1 MCRSWRA
8 KTALLGL
15 IALPEWGLIT
25 KPGGACKAGFGP
37 VRAKM
42 PQQGPPLCVA
52 PRTCPLLYLPAPEK
66 SPGTADFEAG
76 WLTGRRNRLRRMSE
90 TSNPAVEAIEEEAQR
105 RKPGKG
111 VGPLL
116 RLLPFL
122 ASYRGMVVL
131 AFAALVAATLATLAI
146 PMASRRL
153 IDNGFSRENAAFI
166 DQYFL
171 ALVLVALVLGAASAA
186 RFYFVSWLG
195 ERVVADL
202 RQSVY
207 AHVLTLS
214 PSFFELTRTG
224 EVLSRLT
231 ADTTLIKTVVGSSA
245 SIALRNLFL
254 FFGAVAMMVATSPYL
269 SGMVLLAIPAILL
282 PLIVFGR
289 WVRRLSRSAQDRLAD
304 TSAFGTE
311 SLNAIQIVQAFTH
324 EEIDRARF
332 ATHVE
337 HTFETSRSRILAR
350 AVLTALVFFFGLSS
364 VVGVLWVGANAVLAE
379 TMSGGELLEFILYAV
394 FAATAIAAL
403 SEIWGDMQM
412 AAGATERLME
422 LLDIEPEIAAPPV
435 PAPLP
440 APRGELSF
448 DNVTFSY
455 PSRPGV
461 SALNGFS
468 LAVRSGETV
477 ALVGPSGA
485 GKSTV
490 FQLLLRFY
498 DPQSGRVMLDGVD
511 LADADPQDVRS
522 RLAVVPQ
529 ETVVF
534 GTSVAENIRYG
545 RPQASDEEV
554 RAAARAARID
564 DFIVQLPQ
572 GYETQVGER
581 GIMLSGGQRQRIA
594 IARAILRDAPVLLL
608 DEATSALDAESE
620 TLVQQALER
629 LMQGRTTL
637 VIAHRL
643 ATVLKADRIIVMEE
657 GRVAASGTH
666 DELIRQGGLYARL
679 ARLQFADGGGW
690 RTVNEEKSAASGG
703 KI

>member
-1 MCRSWRA
+1 
-8 KTALLGL
+8 
-15 IALPEWGLIT
+15 
-25 KPGGACKAGFGP
+25 
-37 VRAKM
+37 
-42 PQQGPPLCVA
+42 
-52 PRTCPLLYLPAPEK
+52 
-66 SPGTADFEAG
+66 
-76 WLTGRRNRLRRMSE
+76 MSE
-90 TSNPAVEAIEEEAQR
+90 TSNPVVEAIEEEAQR
-105 RKPGKG
+105 RKPARG

-116 RLLPFL
+116 RLVPFL
-122 ASYRGMVVL
+122 GRYRVMVAL
-131 AFAALVAATLATLAI
+131 AFVALVAATLATLAI

-153 IDNGFSRENAAFI
+153 IDNGFNRENAAFI
-166 DQYFL
+166 DQYFV
-171 ALVLVALVLGAASAA
+171 ALIAVALVLGMASAA
-186 RFYFVSWLG
+186 RFFFVSWLG

-202 RQSVY
+202 RQAVY
-207 AHVLTLS
+207 GHVLELS
-214 PSFFELTRTG
+214 PAFFEQTRTG

-245 SIALRNLFL
+245 SIALRNVFL
-254 FFGAVAMMVATSPYL
+254 FFGAATMMAATSPYL
-269 SGMVLLAIPAILL
+269 SGLVLLAIPAILL

-324 EEIDRARF
+324 EDIDRARF
-332 ATHVE
+332 GEHVE
-337 HTFETSRSRILAR
+337 HAFETSRARITAR
-350 AVLTALVFFFGLSS
+350 AVLTALVFFFGMSS

-394 FAATAIAAL
+394 FAASAIAAL

-422 LLDIEPEIAAPPV
+422 LLDIDPQVAAPPV
-435 PAPLP
+435 PTPLP
-440 APRGELSF
+440 APRGELAF
-448 DNVTFSY
+448 NNVNFAY

-468 LAVRSGETV
+468 LSVRRGETV

-498 DPQSGRVMLDGVD
+498 DPQSGSVTLDGVD
-511 LADADPQDVRS
+511 VRDADPREVRA

-534 GTSVAENIRYG
+534 GTTVAENIRYG
-545 RPQASDEEV
+545 RPEASDEDI

-564 DFIVQLPQ
+564 DFITHLPQ
-572 GYETQVGER
+572 GYETHVGER
-581 GIMLSGGQRQRIA
+581 GVTLSGGQRQRIA

-620 TLVQQALER
+620 TLVQQALEG
-629 LMQGRTTL
+629 LMQDRTTL

-643 ATVLKADRIIVMEE
+643 ATVLKADRIVVMEE
-657 GRVAASGTH
+657 GRLVASGTH
-666 DELIRQGGLYARL
+666 EELIKQGGLYARL
-679 ARLQFADGGGW
+679 ARLQFAAGRDWPADTGG
-690 RTVNEEKSAASGG
+690 RSAATGV
-703 KI
+703 

>member
-1 MCRSWRA
+1 
-8 KTALLGL
+8 
-15 IALPEWGLIT
+15 
-25 KPGGACKAGFGP
+25 
-37 VRAKM
+37 
-42 PQQGPPLCVA
+42 
-52 PRTCPLLYLPAPEK
+52 
-66 SPGTADFEAG
+66 
-76 WLTGRRNRLRRMSE
+76 MSD

-105 RKPGKG
+105 RRPAKG
-111 VGPLL
+111 VRPLL
-116 RLLPFL
+116 RLVPYLV
-122 ASYRGMVVL
+122 SYRGMVVL
-131 AFAALVAATLATLAI
+131 AFVSLVGATLATLAI

-153 IDNGFSRENAAFI
+153 VDNGFDQNNAAFI

-171 ALVLVALVLGAASAA
+171 ALITVALVLGVASAC

-202 RQSVY
+202 RAAVY
-207 AHVLTLS
+207 SHVLSLS
-214 PSFFELTRTG
+214 PAFFELTRTG

-254 FFGAVAMMVATSPYL
+254 FVGAATMMVATSPYL
-269 SGMVLLAIPAILL
+269 SGLVLLAIPAILL
-282 PLIVFGR
+282 PLILFGR

-324 EEIDRARF
+324 EAIDRARF
-332 ATHVE
+332 ASHVE
-337 HTFETSRSRILAR
+337 QTFEMSRARILAR

-364 VVGVLWVGANAVLAE
+364 VVGVLWVGANAVLAG
-379 TMSGGELLEFILYAV
+379 TMSGGELFEFILYAV
-394 FAATAIAAL
+394 FAASALAAL

-422 LLDIEPEIAAPPV
+422 LLDIEPEIAAPSRPSL
-435 PAPLP
+435 LP
-440 APRGELSF
+440 APRGEVTF
-448 DNVTFSY
+448 ENVTFSY
-455 PSRPGV
+455 PARPGV
-461 SALNGFS
+461 SALDGFS
-468 LAVRSGETV
+468 LTVRPGETV

-498 DPQSGRVMLDGVD
+498 DPQGGHVRLDGLDVRHV
-511 LADADPQDVRS
+511 DPQALRS

-529 ETVVF
+529 EIVVF
-534 GTSVAENIRYG
+534 GMSVAENIRYG
-545 RPQASDEEV
+545 RPEASMEEV

-564 DFIVQLPQ
+564 DFIMQLPQ
-572 GYETQVGER
+572 GYDTQVGER

-594 IARAILRDAPVLLL
+594 IARAILREAPVLLL

-620 TLVQQALER
+620 TLVQQALEG
-629 LMQGRTTL
+629 LMKDRTTL

-643 ATVLKADRIIVMEE
+643 ATVLKADRIVVMEE
-657 GRVAASGTH
+657 GRVVASGTH
-666 DELIRQGGLYARL
+666 EELIGQGGLYARL
-679 ARLQFADGGGW
+679 ARLQFADGS
-690 RTVNEEKSAASGG
+690 E
-703 KI
+703 

>member
-1 MCRSWRA
+1 
-8 KTALLGL
+8 
-15 IALPEWGLIT
+15 
-25 KPGGACKAGFGP
+25 
-37 VRAKM
+37 
-42 PQQGPPLCVA
+42 
-52 PRTCPLLYLPAPEK
+52 
-66 SPGTADFEAG
+66 
-76 WLTGRRNRLRRMSE
+76 MSD

-105 RKPGKG
+105 RRPAKG
-111 VGPLL
+111 VRPLL
-116 RLLPFL
+116 RLVPYLV
-122 ASYRGMVVL
+122 SYRGMVVL
-131 AFAALVAATLATLAI
+131 AFVSLVGATLATLAI

-153 IDNGFSRENAAFI
+153 VDNGFDQNNAAFI

-171 ALVLVALVLGAASAA
+171 ALITVALVLGVASAC

-202 RQSVY
+202 RAAVY
-207 AHVLTLS
+207 SHVLSLS
-214 PSFFELTRTG
+214 PAFFELTRTG

-254 FFGAVAMMVATSPYL
+254 FVGAATMMAATSPYL
-269 SGMVLLAIPAILL
+269 SGLVLLAIPAILL
-282 PLIVFGR
+282 PLILFGR

-324 EEIDRARF
+324 EAIDRARF
-332 ATHVE
+332 ASHVE
-337 HTFETSRSRILAR
+337 QTFEMSRSRILAR

-364 VVGVLWVGANAVLAE
+364 VVGVLWVGANAVLAG
-379 TMSGGELLEFILYAV
+379 TMSGGELFEFILYAV
-394 FAATAIAAL
+394 FAASALAAL

-422 LLDIEPEIAAPPV
+422 LLDIEPEIAAPSHPSL
-435 PAPLP
+435 LP
-440 APRGELSF
+440 APRGEVTF
-448 DNVTFSY
+448 ENVTFSY
-455 PSRPGV
+455 PARPGV
-461 SALNGFS
+461 SALDGFS
-468 LAVRSGETV
+468 LTVRPGETV

-498 DPQSGRVMLDGVD
+498 DPQGGHVRLDGLDVRHV
-511 LADADPQDVRS
+511 DPQALRG

-529 ETVVF
+529 EIVVF
-534 GTSVAENIRYG
+534 GMSVAENIRYG
-545 RPQASDEEV
+545 RPEASMEEV

-564 DFIVQLPQ
+564 DFIMQLPQ
-572 GYETQVGER
+572 GYDTQVGER

-594 IARAILRDAPVLLL
+594 IARAILREAPVLLL

-620 TLVQQALER
+620 TLVQQALEG
-629 LMQGRTTL
+629 LMKDRTTL

-643 ATVLKADRIIVMEE
+643 ATVLKADRIVVMEE
-657 GRVAASGTH
+657 GRVVASGTH
-666 DELIRQGGLYARL
+666 EELIGQGGLYARL
-679 ARLQFADGGGW
+679 ARLQFADGS
-690 RTVNEEKSAASGG
+690 E
-703 KI
+703 

>member
-1 MCRSWRA
+1 
-8 KTALLGL
+8 
-15 IALPEWGLIT
+15 
-25 KPGGACKAGFGP
+25 
-37 VRAKM
+37 
-42 PQQGPPLCVA
+42 
-52 PRTCPLLYLPAPEK
+52 
-66 SPGTADFEAG
+66 
-76 WLTGRRNRLRRMSE
+76 MSD

-105 RKPGKG
+105 RRPAKG
-111 VGPLL
+111 VRPLL
-116 RLLPFL
+116 RLVPYLV
-122 ASYRGMVVL
+122 SYRGMVVL
-131 AFAALVAATLATLAI
+131 AFVSLVGATLATLAI

-153 IDNGFSRENAAFI
+153 VDNGFDQNNAAFI

-171 ALVLVALVLGAASAA
+171 ALITVALVLGVASAC

-202 RQSVY
+202 RAAVY
-207 AHVLTLS
+207 SHVLSLS
-214 PSFFELTRTG
+214 PAFFELTRTG

-254 FFGAVAMMVATSPYL
+254 FVGAATMMAATSPYL
-269 SGMVLLAIPAILL
+269 SGLVLLAIPAILL
-282 PLIVFGR
+282 PLILFGR

-324 EEIDRARF
+324 EAIDRARF
-332 ATHVE
+332 ASHVE
-337 HTFETSRSRILAR
+337 QTFEMSRARILAR

-364 VVGVLWVGANAVLAE
+364 VVGVLWMGANAVLAG
-379 TMSGGELLEFILYAV
+379 TMSGGELFEFILYAV
-394 FAATAIAAL
+394 FAASALAAL

-422 LLDIEPEIAAPPV
+422 LLDIEPEIAAPSHPSL
-435 PAPLP
+435 LP
-440 APRGELSF
+440 APRGEVTF
-448 DNVTFSY
+448 ENVTFSY
-455 PSRPGV
+455 PARPGV
-461 SALNGFS
+461 SALDGFS
-468 LAVRSGETV
+468 LTVRPGETV

-498 DPQSGRVMLDGVD
+498 DPQGGHVRLDGLDVRHV
-511 LADADPQDVRS
+511 DPQALRG

-529 ETVVF
+529 EIVVF
-534 GTSVAENIRYG
+534 GMSVAENIRYG
-545 RPQASDEEV
+545 RPEASMEEV

-564 DFIVQLPQ
+564 DFIMQLPQ
-572 GYETQVGER
+572 GYDTQVGER

-594 IARAILRDAPVLLL
+594 IARAILREAPVLLL

-620 TLVQQALER
+620 TLVQQALEG
-629 LMQGRTTL
+629 LMKDRTTL

-643 ATVLKADRIIVMEE
+643 ATVLKADRIVVMEE
-657 GRVAASGTH
+657 GRVVASGTH
-666 DELIRQGGLYARL
+666 EELIGQGGLYARL
-679 ARLQFADGGGW
+679 ARLQFADGS
-690 RTVNEEKSAASGG
+690 E
-703 KI
+703 

>member
-1 MCRSWRA
+1 
-8 KTALLGL
+8 
-15 IALPEWGLIT
+15 
-25 KPGGACKAGFGP
+25 
-37 VRAKM
+37 
-42 PQQGPPLCVA
+42 
-52 PRTCPLLYLPAPEK
+52 
-66 SPGTADFEAG
+66 
-76 WLTGRRNRLRRMSE
+76 MSE
-90 TSNPAVEAIEEEAQR
+90 TSNPVVEAIEEEAQR
-105 RKPGKG
+105 RKPARG
-111 VGPLL
+111 VRPLF

-122 ASYRGMVVL
+122 GPYRLMVAL
-131 AFAALVAATLATLAI
+131 AFVALVAATLATLAI

-153 IDNGFSRENAAFI
+153 IDNGFNRENAAFI

-171 ALVLVALVLGAASAA
+171 ALVAVALMLGMASAA
-186 RFYFVSWLG
+186 RFFFVSWLG

-202 RQSVY
+202 RQAVY

-214 PSFFELTRTG
+214 PAFFELTRTG

-245 SIALRNLFL
+245 SVALRNIFL
-254 FFGAVAMMVATSPYL
+254 FFGAATMMAATSPYL
-269 SGMVLLAIPAILL
+269 SGLVLLAIPAILL

-324 EEIDRARF
+324 EDIDRARF
-332 ATHVE
+332 GEHVE
-337 HTFETSRSRILAR
+337 HAFETSRARITAR
-350 AVLTALVFFFGLSS
+350 AVLTALVFFFGMSS
-364 VVGVLWVGANAVLAE
+364 VVGVLWVGANAVLAD
-379 TMSGGELLEFILYAV
+379 TMTGGELLEFILYAV
-394 FAATAIAAL
+394 FAASAIAAL

-422 LLDIEPEIAAPPV
+422 LLDIEPAIAAPPV
-435 PAPLP
+435 PAALP

-448 DNVTFSY
+448 ENVSFAY

-468 LAVRSGETV
+468 LSVRRGETV

-498 DPQSGRVMLDGVD
+498 DPQTGSVTLDGVD
-511 LADADPQDVRS
+511 LRDADPREVRA

-534 GTSVAENIRYG
+534 GTTVAENIRYG
-545 RPQASDEEV
+545 RPEANDDEV

-564 DFIVQLPQ
+564 DFIMQLPQ
-572 GYETQVGER
+572 GYGTQVGER

-594 IARAILRDAPVLLL
+594 IARAILRDARVLLL

-620 TLVQQALER
+620 TLVQQALEG
-629 LMQGRTTL
+629 LMRDRTTL

-643 ATVLKADRIIVMEE
+643 ATVLKADRIVVMEE
-657 GRVAASGTH
+657 GRVVASGTH
-666 DELIRQGGLYARL
+666 DELIKQGGLYARL
-679 ARLQFADGGGW
+679 ARLQFAGGRDWPADTGE
-690 RTVNEEKSAASGG
+690 RSAVRGA
-703 KI
+703 

>member
-1 MCRSWRA
+1 
-8 KTALLGL
+8 
-15 IALPEWGLIT
+15 
-25 KPGGACKAGFGP
+25 
-37 VRAKM
+37 
-42 PQQGPPLCVA
+42 
-52 PRTCPLLYLPAPEK
+52 
-66 SPGTADFEAG
+66 
-76 WLTGRRNRLRRMSE
+76 MSE
-90 TSNPAVEAIEEEAQR
+90 TSNPVVEAIEEEAQR
-105 RKPGKG
+105 RKPARG

-116 RLLPFL
+116 RLVPFL
-122 ASYRGMVVL
+122 GRYRVMVAL
-131 AFAALVAATLATLAI
+131 AFVALVAATLATLAI

-153 IDNGFSRENAAFI
+153 IDNGFNRENAAFI

-171 ALVLVALVLGAASAA
+171 ALVAVALMLGMASAA
-186 RFYFVSWLG
+186 RFFFVSWLG

-202 RQSVY
+202 RKAVY
-207 AHVLTLS
+207 AHVLSLS
-214 PSFFELTRTG
+214 PAFFELTRTG

-245 SIALRNLFL
+245 SIALRNVFL
-254 FFGAVAMMVATSPYL
+254 FFGAAAMMAATSPYL
-269 SGMVLLAIPAILL
+269 SGLVLLAIPAILL

-324 EEIDRARF
+324 EDIDRARF
-332 ATHVE
+332 GEHVE
-337 HTFETSRSRILAR
+337 HAFETSRSRITAR
-350 AVLTALVFFFGLSS
+350 AILTALVFFFGMSS
-364 VVGVLWVGANAVLAE
+364 VVGVLWVGANAVLAD

-394 FAATAIAAL
+394 FAASAIAAL

-422 LLDIEPEIAAPPV
+422 LLDIEPQVAAPPV
-435 PAPLP
+435 PTPLP
-440 APRGELSF
+440 APRGELAF
-448 DNVTFSY
+448 DNVNFAY

-468 LAVRSGETV
+468 LSVRRGETV

-498 DPQSGRVMLDGVD
+498 DPQSGSVTLDGVD
-511 LADADPQDVRS
+511 VRDADPREVRA

-534 GTSVAENIRYG
+534 GATVAENIRYG
-545 RPQASDEEV
+545 RPGASDEDI

-564 DFIVQLPQ
+564 DFITHLPQ
-572 GYETQVGER
+572 GYETHVGER
-581 GIMLSGGQRQRIA
+581 GVTLSGGQRQRIA

-620 TLVQQALER
+620 TLVQQALEG
-629 LMQGRTTL
+629 LMQDRTTL

-643 ATVLKADRIIVMEE
+643 ATVLKADRIVVMEE
-657 GRVAASGTH
+657 GRLVASGTH
-666 DELIRQGGLYARL
+666 EELIKQGGLYTRL
-679 ARLQFADGGGW
+679 ARLQFAAGRDWPADTGG
-690 RTVNEEKSAASGG
+690 RSAATG
-703 KI
+703 I